1 LLPSHSSSF
10 HFRILSKAFQ
20 FHLSFYFY
28 TCLHWPNSSSFQF
41 FWLVFV
47 INRSNAEVNIV
58 SLSIIIL
65 LLQHKGV
72 LKFSM
77 LPLNF
82 LINWDYVYFSNKLI
96 DRLF

>member
-1 LLPSHSSSF
+1 
-10 HFRILSKAFQ
+10 
-20 FHLSFYFY
+20 
-28 TCLHWPNSSSFQF
+28 LHWPNSSSFQF